1 MIKEGVKYLLYFL
14 LLILLQV
21 FVLNNIQLNGYIN
34 PMIYILFILILPF
47 EISGWMLLML
57 GFITGL
63 TMDMFMNTLGMH
75 SSATVALAF
84 VRPYIISFLSQRG
97 DVEYKGIVSMNVTGL
112 QWYIRYALILAFIH
126 HLFLFYIEVFSFSH
140 FFSTL
145 WRSIMSTA
153 VTGSIILLMQYF
165 TLQKK

>member
-1 MIKEGVKYLLYFL
+1 MIKEGVKYLLYFV

-21 FVLNNIQLNGYIN
+21 FVLNNIQLSGYIN

>member
-1 MIKEGVKYLLYFL
+1 MIKEGVKYLLYFV

-21 FVLNNIQLNGYIN
+21 FVLNNIQLSGYIN

-112 QWYIRYALILAFIH
+112 QWYIRYALILTFVH